1 MAIITP
7 SKRNEANMENK
18 MNNLENN
25 SVLDDNRSLTET
37 LSDHKTYT
45 FASGA
50 SLYLS
55 PAEARQICIDRQTYI
70 VSES

>member
-1 MAIITP
+1 
-7 SKRNEANMENK
+7 